1 MKKNLKEILKV
12 LGVILGIMG
21 GAILVIAGLI
31 YLNMRNPG
39 ISQEFQRQAEARKA
53 KAYLVTEVDGC
64 KTYNVYGE
72 FQRGDVVRN
81 ASTYFTVCE
90 GSSVVKTGSGNKD
103 EIHETLKGNKQ

>member
-1 MKKNLKEILKV
+1 MKPAHSRILR
-12 LGVILGIMG
+12 GIGIGLGIMG
-21 GAILVIAGLI
+21 GTLMVVAGLI
-31 YLNMRNPG
+31 YLNLHNPAP
-39 ISQEFQRQAEARKA
+39 SKEFQRQAEARKA

-90 GSSVVKTGSGNKD
+90 GSSVIKTGSGNKD
-103 EIHETLKGNKQ
+103 EIHETMKGNK